1 MYLCTRNYD
10 LKRGGTFE
18 TAKAGTFHS
27 VTAGTLIPLS
37 PTNRHTPFGHIAV
50 YNGEQWVSDFKQKS
64 IYPSGAYRTVGKYQI
79 FRASDGWHWKHV
91 WTTPVDWY
99 GWIKSAIKG
108 GNKIKY

>member
-1 MYLCTRNYD
+1 M
-10 LKRGGTFE
+10 GFE
-18 TAKAGTFHS
+18 EISIKGYKPMKGDIS
-27 VTAGTLIPLS
+27 VL
-37 PTNRHTPFGHIAV
+37 PTNRHTPFRHIAV